1 MCFGIDSCSSRN
13 RLAQQLE
20 QQPPFIAALC
30 GGNVVQRLN
39 SGELLQQIA
48 GQKPIEEQTTRE
60 IFIPKREGP
69 TIG

>member
-13 RLAQQLE
+13 RLARQLE

-60 IFIPKREGP
+60 ISIPKREGP